1 MSSTCLSHC
10 VVGAVVYFRFICA
23 LNFATKTIP
32 FRSCLRNVDKICGS
46 VPFLKIYLAG
56 QKVQKVLG
64 IETVP
69 SHTISS
75 LPVVLK
81 LDMHRRASIISEE
94 GLSGNFVIRAP
105 TCSQKL

>member
-10 VVGAVVYFRFICA
+10 VGGAMVNFRFVRP

-69 SHTISS
+69 SHMIGP
-75 LPVVLK
+75 LPIVLE
-81 LDMHRRASIISEE
+81 LHLHRQTSIIPFD
-94 GLSGNFVIRAP
+94 GQAIL
-105 TCSQKL
+105 

>member
-10 VVGAVVYFRFICA
+10 VAGAVVSFRFVRS

-56 QKVQKVLG
+56 QKVHKVLG

-69 SHTISS
+69 SHMVGP
-75 LPVVLK
+75 LPIVLE
-81 LDMHRRASIISEE
+81 LHLHRQASIIPFD
-94 GLSGNFVIRAP
+94 GQAIL
-105 TCSQKL
+105 